1 MTSPV
6 IVTLRCGQCGRET
19 PHELHY
25 AGRLLAL
32 TECGVCGFTI
42 RHSGSDMKSSYVA
55 DLGQRLATKPR
66 RMLRRFARHPLR
78 FASGL
83 PASVLA
89 KPRGII
95 DEWQTVFRRGR

>member
-6 IVTLRCGQCGRET
+6 IVTLRCGHCGTDT

-25 AGRLLAL
+25 AGRLLAS
-32 TECGVCGFTI
+32 TECEVCGFTI

-55 DLGQRLATKPR
+55 DLGQRLVSKPR
-66 RMLRRFARHPLR
+66 RMLRRFARHPVQ
-78 FASGL
+78 FASNL

-89 KPRGII
+89 KPRGLIG
-95 DEWQTVFRRGR
+95 EWQTVFRKDR